1 MPIIK
6 VLTDSYLK
14 KAADSCCLPWWT
26 PTRNGIRD
34 VWMDT
39 IHPDDDEPT
48 KDDDVETHDKDP
60 SLVNKQID
68 TCNFT

>member
-1 MPIIK
+1 
-6 VLTDSYLK
+6 
-14 KAADSCCLPWWT
+14 
-26 PTRNGIRD
+26 
-34 VWMDT
+34 MDT

-48 KDDDVETHDKDP
+48 KDDDVEMHDKDP